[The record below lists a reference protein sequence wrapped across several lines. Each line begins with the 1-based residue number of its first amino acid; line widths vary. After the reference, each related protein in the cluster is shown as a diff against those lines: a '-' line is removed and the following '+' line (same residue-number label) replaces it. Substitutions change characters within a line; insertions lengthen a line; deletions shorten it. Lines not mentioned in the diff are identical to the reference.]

1 MTPREQLHR
10 DGYILLRQAIPT
22 AWLDTLRATFDAGA
36 RPSDQWPTP
45 RGRDWLHSQ
54 LDTDPVIQQVCRLP
68 QVLAAAGELI
78 GERFFISQIDGR
90 DPLPGGGH
98 QQLHRDLSIQRPG
111 DIANAMVY
119 FDDYGPQ
126 NGATRFVPGSHR
138 PAADAPPTDFS
149 DESGAI
155 QISGAAGD
163 ILVFDVD
170 LIHAGSL
177 NISGARRRSILV
189 GYFSEPLYASHLET
203 LTSRNI
209 HMDTSERFEPADF
222 AFPG

>member
-1 MTPREQLHR
+1 MTPRDQLHR
-10 DGYILLRQAIPT
+10 DGYILLRQAIPD

-36 RPSDQWPTP
+36 RPSDQWSTP
-45 RGRDWLHSQ
+45 RGKDWLHSQ
-54 LDTDPVIQQVCRLP
+54 LDTDPTIQQVCRLP
-68 QVLAAAGELI
+68 QLLAAVGQLI

-90 DPLPGGGH
+90 DPLAGGGY

-111 DIANAMVY
+111 DIANALVF

-126 NGATRFVPGSHR
+126 NGSTRLIPGSHR
-138 PAADAPPTDFS
+138 PAPDAPPCDFS
-149 DESGAI
+149 DESAVI
-155 QISGAAGD
+155 QLSGSAGD

-177 NISGARRRSILV
+177 NLSGARRRSILV

-203 LTSRNI
+203 VALRNI

-222 AFPG
+222 AFL